1 MLIHPTLD
9 QLHSLG
15 LQGMAK
21 AFNELADNDEAAGL
35 GHADWLALLLEREAV
50 HRQDKRLG
58 ARLRHAR
65 LRHHAVPED
74 IDYRAHRG
82 IDRGL
87 LASLVKG
94 DWIDACDNLMI
105 TGPTGVGKS
114 WLACALGHK
123 ACRDNRAVLYVRVP
137 KLFDELALAHGDGSV
152 GRRLKTLGAA
162 QLLILDDWGLEPLGA
177 QARHDLLEILED
189 RYGRRSTIAHPA
201 RVHRDDPFV
210 EAREAS
216 LVLGDQLRIEAARTI
231 TRDLQSDPAGLG
243 QHRLLAKAVAPVGRP
258 LSRLHLKMVVHLG
271 VQRLGD
277 PDVEYP
283 RYIAGQRA
291 APPEDR
297 VASRAFTTPS
307 ISWLTPSILTMP
319 TSPTG
324 STATIPTPSTSRS
337 SRSPSAASPAAETRP
352 RRRSHGKPGP
362 ELRPAWRADDAYFGN
377 ADIAD
382 KYPRAIPPPEKTKA
396 NLQAHDHFR
405 TGFSRGFGSPEYRP
419 FSLRVAPARS
429 VSPSARVQF
438 ARASTNHRR
447 RRSE

>member
-21 AFNELADNDEAAGL
+21 AFGELADSAEATGL
-35 GHADWLALLLEREAV
+35 AHADWLALLLEREAV

-94 DWIDACDNLMI
+94 DWIDACDYLMI
-105 TGPTGVGKS
+105 KGPTGVGKS
-114 WLACALGHK
+114 WLGCALGHK

-201 RVHRDDPFV
+201 RVHRDDLFV

-297 VASRAFTTPS
+297 VASRAFTTP
-307 ISWLTPSILTMP
+307 LDIL
-319 TSPTG
+319 
-324 STATIPTPSTSRS
+324 
-337 SRSPSAASPAAETRP
+337 
-352 RRRSHGKPGP
+352 
-362 ELRPAWRADDAYFGN
+362 ADPKHPDH

-382 KYPRAIPPPEKTKA
+382 WFDGYDPDTIDEQVLKIALSRIARRRNPAKA
-396 NLQAHDHFR
+396 
-405 TGFSRGFGSPEYRP
+405 T
-419 FSLRVAPARS
+419 
-429 VSPSARVQF
+429 F
-438 ARASTNHRR
+438 ARKARP
-447 RRSE
+447 